1 MLIVECVA
9 DPETDGLPKGSIM
22 TRGRIAAKQAPVAV
36 VNSDLGNMELVEFLR
51 GDHPEYLAALHFHH
65 ESPSDEEEEP
75 LY

>member
-22 TRGRIAAKQAPVAV
+22 TRGRIAAKQAPVVV

-51 GDHPEYLAALHFHH
+51 SHNPEYRAALHFHH
-65 ESPSDEEEEP
+65 EVSSDEEEET
-75 LY
+75 L